1 MPPSPE
7 TLEALV
13 IPYLERQPW
22 FLADMSRFNHSM
34 RVAPQ
39 LADLEIVLDGRP
51 GLASV
56 VVTVGER
63 PFHVMVGWREASL
76 APAVLGD
83 HPGAVLG
90 MCDDGAG
97 DVLCYDALADDDLS
111 TSLLE
116 VASAGQERAQRV
128 RLVQSLVS
136 HASLVYD
143 ERLFM
148 KCYRVLEPAPRAEVD
163 LVYRLHEIGFE
174 HMLKPVA
181 HWERNS
187 WDLALVREFI
197 PGAVEG
203 RLLALTSLRDLL
215 GRNIDDDSLRRD
227 EVGGAGG
234 DLSSEMR
241 RLGEITGG
249 LHLVLAEAFGLRS
262 LPGDPT
268 GVAIRVHGDYHLRRV
283 FRTDAGWIVGGFGD
297 DPLIGRSGPARDP
310 REARFASPLEDI
322 ADLSYSLRQLA
333 GEAVRVQPVVTWAR
347 AQRLAKSWERRNRGA
362 FLSGYLGVEG
372 IGALVPVDR
381 SAAGDQL
388 KILVAERVAAAS

>member
-7 TLEALV
+7 DLKALV

-22 FLADMSRFNHSM
+22 FLADMSRFNHSL
-34 RVAPQ
+34 RVTPE
-39 LADLEIVLDGRP
+39 LADLEIVLAGRP

-83 HPGAVLG
+83 RPGAVLG
-90 MCDDGAG
+90 MCRDDEG
-97 DVLCYDALADDDLS
+97 DLLCYDALADEDLS
-111 TSLLE
+111 SSLLE
-116 VASAGQERAQRV
+116 VASGGRERAKRV

-163 LVYRLHEIGFE
+163 LLYRLDDAGFE
-174 HMLKPVA
+174 HMAKPVA
-181 HWERNS
+181 HWKRNS

-215 GRNIDDDSLRRD
+215 GRNIDDDSARRD

-241 RLGEITGG
+241 RLGEITGN

-262 LPGDPT
+262 LPGDRP
-268 GVAIRVHGDYHLRRV
+268 GAAIRVHGDYHLRRV
-283 FRTDAGWIVGGFGD
+283 FRTDDGWIVGGFGD
-297 DPLIGRSGPARDP
+297 DPLIGRSGPRRDP
-310 REARFASPLEDI
+310 REPRFASPLEDV
-322 ADLSYSLRQLA
+322 ADLSYSLRQVA
-333 GEAVRVQPVVTWAR
+333 GEAVKAQPAVTWAR
-347 AQRLAKSWERRNRGA
+347 AQKLAKSWERRNRGA
-362 FLSGYLGVEG
+362 FLSGYLGVDG
-372 IGALVPVDR
+372 IGALVPADR

-388 KILVAERVAAAS
+388 KTLVGERVATDG